1 LARLR
6 HRRFFGVADLNA
18 AIDILLED
26 SNNRVMR
33 HAGKSGSCS
42 RRSNAP
48 RWRLCRRSRF
58 EYAEWK
64 NAKVRYERER
74 LEAACERALAINAI
88 SYSSVSVIL
97 KSVST
102 GKAPPP
108 NRSKPHPRSQHPWR
122 HLLSMKE
129 RNPMLTNPTLDQ
141 MQALGLAG
149 MAAAY
154 RNWPNRTTDRVWRR
168 E

>member
-1 LARLR
+1 VEGACWIFERCILARLR

-88 SYSSVSVIL
+88 SYSSVSAIL
-97 KSVST
+97 KS
-102 GKAPPP
+102 G
-108 NRSKPHPRSQHPWR
+108 
-122 HLLSMKE
+122 
-129 RNPMLTNPTLDQ
+129 LDRKSPAAEPV
-141 MQALGLAG
+141 QATASLANIRG
-149 MAAAY
+149 GTY
-154 RNWPNRTTDRVWRR
+154 YQ
-168 E
+168 